1 MHLKIFGG
9 NVEYRVRSQNE
20 CTGDLSVNFVFFR
33 EKIMFKSHKIKSN
46 FRVLRKNKV
55 NAYDYRPTVLAAKM
69 CINTNEHSMDIR
81 FL

>member
-1 MHLKIFGG
+1 M
-9 NVEYRVRSQNE
+9 
-20 CTGDLSVNFVFFR
+20 GDLSVNFVFFR

-46 FRVLRKNKV
+46 NRVLRKNNV
-55 NAYDYRPTVLAAKM
+55 DTYDYRATVLGAKM